1 VKIAMAAPEVA
12 PFSKTGGLADVAGS
26 LPPALA
32 RSAQVA
38 VFTPFYRCVRES
50 GIELRS
56 LDTKLSIPV
65 GGSTREARFREGGWP
80 HSKAKVYFVECDD
93 LFDRDQLYGTRDGD
107 YPDNAERFSFFC
119 RAVLEGALALD
130 LQPDVVQAHD
140 WQTGLLPVYLK
151 TLYAERFP
159 RSPRSVMTVHNLS
172 YQGLFPPHEFES
184 TGLPPALFGIDA
196 LEFYGKWSFL
206 KGGLVFADWI
216 TTVSPTYA
224 KEILREDMGCGLDGV
239 LRVREASLSGIL
251 NGVDYSLWDPKDDP
265 LIPKNYT
272 GRNLKGKEECKT
284 HLQRKA
290 GLRRDKSIPVVGM
303 VTRLVEQKGIDIFLQ
318 MAPRLGRD
326 LVQFVILGSGQPSY
340 EERLKALAAKDPEFF
355 SVFTT
360 FDNQLAHEIEA
371 GADMFLM
378 PSKFEPCGLNQIYS
392 MRYGTIP
399 LVRRT
404 GGLADTVVDAER
416 DNVRSGDAT
425 GFCFDEY
432 SADAL
437 YACLQRALNHFQDRK
452 LWSKLMANAMARD
465 FSWSA
470 SAAEYL
476 KLFRRLARE
485 GPKSE

>member
-1 VKIAMAAPEVA
+1 MAAPEVA

-32 RSAQVA
+32 RSAEVS
-38 VFTPFYRCVRES
+38 VFSPYYRCVRES
-50 GIELRS
+50 GIETRPLVPT
-56 LDTKLSIPV
+56 LTIAI
-65 GGSTREARFREGGWP
+65 GGAAREARLREGGWAG
-80 HSKAKVYFVECDD
+80 SKGKVYFVECDEY
-93 LFDRDQLYGTRDGD
+93 FDRDQLYGTREGD
-107 YPDNAERFSFFC
+107 YADNAERFAFFC
-119 RAVLEGALALD
+119 RAVLEGVLALELD
-130 LQPDVVQAHD
+130 PDVIQAHD
-140 WQTGLLPVYLK
+140 WQTALIPVYLK
-151 TLYAERFP
+151 FLYAERFS
-159 RSPRSVMTVHNLS
+159 RAPRSVMTVHNLS
-172 YQGLFPPHEFES
+172 YQGLFPPHEFGV
-184 TGLPPALFGIDA
+184 TGLPPTLFSIEG

-239 LRVREASLSGIL
+239 LRVRQATLSGIL
-251 NGVDYSLWDPKDDP
+251 NGVDYSLWDPKNDP
-265 LIPKNYT
+265 LISKNYT
-272 GRNLKGKEECKT
+272 ARNLKGKEDCKA

-326 LVQFVILGSGQPSY
+326 MVQFVILGSGQPSY
-340 EERLKALAAKDPEFF
+340 EERLKALAARDPEYF

-404 GGLADTVVDAER
+404 GGLADTVVDATR
-416 DNVRSGDAT
+416 DNIRTGDAT

-437 YACLQRALNHFQDRK
+437 YACLQRALSHFQDKK

-465 FSWSA
+465 FSWDA

-476 KLFRRLARE
+476 KLFRRLTR
-485 GPKSE
+485 